1 MVARSQVLS
10 SVIMGS
16 STEKEKLGL
25 TSRERVSLITLT
37 TKKLGPKTL
46 EKQSPRVVSKMRA
59 LEN

>member
-37 TKKLGPKTL
+37 TNVTAK
-46 EKQSPRVVSKMRA
+46 RVNCA
-59 LEN
+59 F